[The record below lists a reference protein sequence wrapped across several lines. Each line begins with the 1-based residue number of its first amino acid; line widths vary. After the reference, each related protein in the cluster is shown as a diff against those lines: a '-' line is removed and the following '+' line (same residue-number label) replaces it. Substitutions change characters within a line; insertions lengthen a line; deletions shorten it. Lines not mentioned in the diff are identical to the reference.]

1 VLPRSDFHPG
11 LRRPLA
17 AGALSVVCGR
27 KSVAVTIVAHT
38 RPYVVGVDTH
48 ARSHSFAILAA
59 ATGELLATEQFP
71 ATTSGLTRAI
81 AWAGR
86 RTGGDLATLWVI
98 EGVATYG
105 ARLAAAAGQ
114 AGYEVVEAAR
124 MNARAHRG
132 TGKSDPLDAH
142 RIAAAVLPLEP
153 VNLRH
158 PRRDDGVRAAL
169 RTLITAREHMTT
181 ERTATINA
189 LIALVRVV
197 DLGVDARRPLT
208 AAQVNQILRWRA
220 RTEDLATGIARAEAV
235 RLAKRVADLDEDLR
249 VNHNQ
254 LTVVIRA
261 SKAATLLDKTGIGP
275 VTVAVVLA
283 AWSHAG
289 RVRSE
294 AAFAAL
300 AGVNPIPA
308 SSGNTVRHRLNRGG
322 DRRLNRALHMAVI
335 TRMTHDP
342 ATRAYVERRRA
353 EGRTTKEIRRCLKRY
368 LARQLYRT
376 LNALHTTPETT

>member
-1 VLPRSDFHPG
+1 M
-11 LRRPLA
+11 
-17 AGALSVVCGR
+17 
-27 KSVAVTIVAHT
+27 
-38 RPYVVGVDTH
+38 
-48 ARSHSFAILAA
+48 
-59 ATGELLATEQFP
+59 P
-71 ATTSGLTRAI
+71 A
-81 AWAGR
+81 
-86 RTGGDLATLWVI
+86 
-98 EGVATYG
+98 
-105 ARLAAAAGQ
+105 
-114 AGYEVVEAAR
+114 
-124 MNARAHRG
+124 
-132 TGKSDPLDAH
+132 
-142 RIAAAVLPLEP
+142 
-153 VNLRH
+153 
-158 PRRDDGVRAAL
+158 
-169 RTLITAREHMTT
+169 
-181 ERTATINA
+181 
-189 LIALVRVV
+189 
-197 DLGVDARRPLT
+197 RPLT